1 MPEKKKITAYIIVTL
16 VVSFIY
22 QGIMALVTHDTSS
35 EKFTNL
41 ALILMY
47 FPGLIALAFMFFFKE
62 GFRNIGW
69 GIKRPLFLLYSLAIP
84 LLITLLWFFLLE
96 FFGLGSQT
104 IFSFKNSQII
114 FLGKEMSIIAFI
126 PYFLTGFVLGSI
138 QAGIFALGEEIGWR
152 GYLQNKMIKEL
163 GLISGIIYLGLVWGY
178 WHLPIILMGSNFPE
192 YRILGGF
199 ILMPLMTI
207 GFSSI
212 LAWLTLRAKSIWPAV
227 LAHGAI
233 NTLLDTFVKKI
244 DSAQKIWI
252 YLVLTGLWLVA
263 GFMAILLL
271 KNAEKRGRLEESSAG
286 HPRI

>member
-1 MPEKKKITAYIIVTL
+1 MSEKKKITAYIIVTL

-35 EKFTNL
+35 DKFTNL
-41 ALILMY
+41 GLILMY

-62 GFRNIGW
+62 GFKNIGW

-96 FFGLGSQT
+96 FFGLGSQA

-114 FLGKEMSIIAFI
+114 FIGKEMSIIAFI
-126 PYFLTGFVLGSI
+126 PYFLTGFVLGSL

-152 GYLQNKMIKEL
+152 GYLQNKMIKEF

-178 WHLPIILMGSNFPE
+178 WHLPIILMGYNFPE

-212 LAWLTLRAKSIWPAV
+212 WAWLTLRAKSIWPAM
-227 LAHGAI
+227 LAHGAT
-233 NTLLDTFVKKI
+233 NTLLGTFVKKI
-244 DSAQKIWI
+244 DSTQKIWI
-252 YLVLTGLWLVA
+252 YLALTGLWLVA
-263 GFMAILLL
+263 GAVAFIFL
-271 KNAEKRGRLEESSAG
+271 KKAEKRGCLEGLTS
-286 HPRI
+286 